1 MRTRS
6 SSRVT
11 CEDSFSQ
18 LKLVRGGRDGEGVFN
33 DHLFDLEDL
42 LLRFSADNLGEWK
55 GCRPFQIPN
64 QVKGYC
70 KGDEAGN
77 IRDKMSVLR
86 WTSCPVAYFDGIV
99 GVTRRVLPALYLNED
114 WVITCVLYALGNRT
128 GVVDDIG
135 LVGNASFVFVHRLWL
150 PRP

>member
-1 MRTRS
+1 MRARP

-11 CEDSFSQ
+11 CEDSSSQ
-18 LKLVRGGRDGEGVFN
+18 LRLVRGGRDDEGIFN

-42 LLRFSADNLGEWK
+42 LLRFSADNLGTWK
-55 GCRPFQIPN
+55 GYRPFQIPH
-64 QVKGYC
+64 QVKGYF

-86 WTSCPVAYFDGIV
+86 WTSYQVADLDGIV
-99 GVTRRVLPALYLNED
+99 GVTRRVLPALYLNEN
-114 WVITCVLYALGNRT
+114 WVITCVLCTLGNRI

-135 LVGNASFVFVHRLWL
+135 LVRNASSVFVHRSWL